1 MVVKTEMMQIKE
13 RDFIEIFHL
22 RSDKGDLR
30 GFQTNFEIFFL
41 QLSVVI
47 WHMSIGERASKFVSK
62 FKCMFWSC
70 GSFLVSLLQWR
81 V

>member
-41 QLSVVI
+41 QVSVVI
-47 WHMSIGERASKFVSK
+47 
-62 FKCMFWSC
+62 
-70 GSFLVSLLQWR
+70 
-81 V
+81 